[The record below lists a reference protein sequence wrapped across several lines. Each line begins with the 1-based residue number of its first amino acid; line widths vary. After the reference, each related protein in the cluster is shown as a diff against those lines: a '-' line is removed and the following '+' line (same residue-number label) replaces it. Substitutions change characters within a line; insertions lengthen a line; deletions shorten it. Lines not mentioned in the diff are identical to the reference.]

1 MLQRQKSRFAG
12 CGLLSGLDAVCA
24 AYALQCCRAVLLA
37 SAFATAAASAS
48 ASALPTSSA
57 APAKRIIAL
66 APHLVENLYSIG
78 AGTLIV
84 GSSEHA
90 DYPAAAQAIPRVS
103 HYSAVNIEKILA
115 LKPDLILA
123 WRSGIAAADL
133 QRLQQLGLPVV
144 VTDIADLDQLADHLR
159 QLGALTGHEVQA
171 NQLAADYQQQLSQ
184 LKQQYQKAKPVRVF
198 YELWGD
204 PLTTVSNQAW
214 PAQQLAVCGAENV
227 FATTLG
233 DYPQV
238 GLEQVMVQ
246 NPSLIIQPI
255 SAHEQRQLVNWQ
267 RWPELTA
274 VKQQQIIQPDA
285 DVLHRTTGRMLA
297 GVSQLCQQ
305 IDQIRQRLP

>member
-1 MLQRQKSRFAG
+1 MLRKQMDQFVGCRLSRLAFA
-12 CGLLSGLDAVCA
+12 L
-24 AYALQCCRAVLLA
+24 LLA
-37 SAFATAAASAS
+37 SAFTALPAGAFAP
-48 ASALPTSSA
+48 SALPTTSA

-78 AGTLIV
+78 AGALIV

-90 DYPAAAQAIPRVS
+90 DYPVAAQAIPRVS

-115 LKPDLILA
+115 LKADLILV
-123 WRSGIAAADL
+123 WSSGISAADL
-133 QRLQQLGLPVV
+133 HRLQQLGLPVV
-144 VTDIADLDQLADHLR
+144 VSDITDLAQLADHLR
-159 QLGALTGHEVQA
+159 QLGALTGLEAEANRQA
-171 NQLAADYQQQLSQ
+171 AAYQQQLLR

-204 PLTTVSNQAW
+204 PLTTVANQAW

-227 FATTLG
+227 FARTLG

-255 SAHEQRQLVNWQ
+255 SAHEPRQLVNWQ
-267 RWPELTA
+267 RWPDLTA
-274 VKQQQIIQPDA
+274 VKQRQIIQPDA
-285 DVLHRTTGRMLA
+285 DVLHRMTGRMLA
-297 GVSQLCQQ
+297 GISQLCQQ
-305 IDQIRQRLP
+305 IDQVRQRLP